1 MISDSKLQELSK
13 GDARAD
19 DITDLLDVNDLVYEL
34 PKNLSLASARNTKEY
49 HFQKSEYT
57 NGDGSMICTLQT
69 GGQYVNWAASHL
81 KFNLT
86 RTAGGTSDWG
96 KGSAVNIIREVIITS
111 RSGQEVARL
120 DRLNVYRLHHDR
132 LYMST
137 EELQSIGS
145 LMGYD
150 ETAVASATEST
161 YIIPMCKI
169 CTLFDNKKLMPNWL
183 ASGLRIELRLESP
196 TTAFNAAANQAVTSY
211 VIKDPKI
218 IVDTFLLND
227 SAMKKL
233 NEISARNALEYVYK
247 SVHCITDSF
256 STQQNTVDVN
266 KAVSRAL
273 GAMAVSRR
281 TANVADAD
289 VDSLKSEGFDFA
301 HTQFRLGSQYYPQ
314 QPLKGLEEHYWNT
327 LYTCEKL
334 KSHHPSSVSKSDYS
348 DDFGVATANLEKSN
362 VLDLSG
368 QPINNSMTLSCELS
382 YDNAH
387 SRRVCVFLE
396 YVQICKVFITNLSVI
411 V

>member
-1 MISDSKLQELSK
+1 MISDSKLQQMSK
-13 GDARAD
+13 GEARAD

-34 PKNLSLASARNTKEY
+34 PKNLSLAAARNTKEY

-81 KFNLT
+81 KFKLT
-86 RTAGGTSDWG
+86 RTSTGTSDWG
-96 KGSAVNIIREVIITS
+96 KGSAANIFREVIITS
-111 RSGQEVARL
+111 RSGQEIARL
-120 DRLNVYRLHHDR
+120 DRSNVYRLHHDR
-132 LYMST
+132 LYMSA
-137 EELQSIGS
+137 EELASVGS

-150 ETAVASATEST
+150 EAAVATGVPGT

-196 TTAFNAAANQAVTSY
+196 ATAFDAAAATAVTAY
-211 VIKDPKI
+211 TIKDPKI

-256 STQQNTVDVN
+256 STGDNTIDIN

-281 TANVADAD
+281 TANIANAT
-289 VDSLKSEGFDFA
+289 VDSLKSEGFDFE

-314 QPLKGLEEHYWNT
+314 QPLQGLEEHYWNT
-327 LYTCEKL
+327 LYTSEKL
-334 KSHHPSSVSKSDYS
+334 KSSHPSSVSKSDYNT
-348 DDFGVATANLEKSN
+348 DYGVTTTNLERSN

-368 QPINNSMTLSCELS
+368 QPINNSMTLSCELKYLS
-382 YDNAH
+382 SA

-396 YVQICKVFITNLSVI
+396 YVIVSKIYVNNVSV
-411 V
+411 VV